1 MDLKFHLSLPSRSIE
16 KTVDFYTNI
25 VGAEIGRKTNNWV
38 DVNLLGNQLTFVL
51 TEKFDFQ
58 YPFYALE
65 DQKLP
70 AFHFGLVLNF
80 NVWEE
85 MYAKISKEY
94 KSLIVQK
101 EFFKNKKGEQY
112 SFFIEDPDGYHIE
125 FKTFKRKDEVF
136 LLNHI

>member
-1 MDLKFHLSLPSRSIE
+1 MDLKFHLSLPSRSID
-16 KTVDFYTNI
+16 KTVDFYTKVI
-25 VGAEIGRKTNNWV
+25 GAEIGRKTNNWV

-65 DQKLP
+65 DQQLP
-70 AFHFGLVLNF
+70 SFHFGVVLSF

-85 MYAKISKEY
+85 MLAKINETSGN
-94 KSLIVQK
+94 LVVQK

-112 SFFIEDPDGYHIE
+112 SFFIKDPNGYHIE
-125 FKTFKRKDEVF
+125 FKTFKKLNEVF
-136 LLNHI
+136 SMNHI

>member
-1 MDLKFHLSLPSRSIE
+1 MDLKFHLSLPSKSIE
-16 KTVDFYTNI
+16 ETIEFYTNVI
-25 VGAEIGRKTNNWV
+25 GANIGRKTNNWV
-38 DVNLLGNQLTFVL
+38 DVDFLGNQLTFVV

-70 AFHFGLVLNF
+70 VFHFGVVLNF

-85 MYAKISKEY
+85 MYAKITETS
-94 KSLIVQK
+94 SIVIIKK

-112 SFFIEDPDGYHIE
+112 SFFIEDPNGYHIE
-125 FKTFKRKDEVF
+125 FKTFKKLSEVF
-136 LLNHI
+136 SMNHI